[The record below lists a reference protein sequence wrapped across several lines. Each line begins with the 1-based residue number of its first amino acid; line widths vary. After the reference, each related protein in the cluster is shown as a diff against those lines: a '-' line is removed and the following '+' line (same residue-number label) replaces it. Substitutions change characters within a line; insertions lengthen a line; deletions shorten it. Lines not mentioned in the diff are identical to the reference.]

1 MGEKKK
7 KMLALK
13 KIKLTNVSLKK
24 NSIAKNLCDN
34 LIFPGLWPCIAL
46 LSLTGT
52 AVAVTSVD
60 VKDDRKAKSNGFD
73 LIYEARDLDLP
84 QDVRDGLTQARSSID
99 ETKNRVVQLKKCIT
113 LEVPSYI
120 KKAYWTEARESL
132 RLRVGT
138 LRFDL
143 NTLVE
148 AKPRAEKKIAVAAK
162 KQFFNDV
169 EKVDYAIRE
178 KNMENA
184 IKAYEIAVKSLD
196 AVLANV
202 L

>member
-1 MGEKKK
+1 MGK

-24 NSIAKNLCDN
+24 NSTAKNLCDN

-84 QDVRDGLTQARSSID
+84 QDVRDGLTQARSSFD

-120 KKAYWTEARESL
+120 KKAYWTEAQESL

-148 AKPRAEKKIAVAAK
+148 AKPKAEKKIAVAAK

-178 KNMENA
+178 KNMKNA
-184 IKAYEIAVKSLD
+184 IKAYEIAAKSLD
-196 AVLANV
+196 AVLADV